1 MYGFSGRQWIA
12 SMSSSSRAVSRA
24 SVVLVERREFAFPFK
39 ALVLDLAADAADAEV
54 VLFFVAMLLA
64 PPAACDKMTAVCLAF
79 IHRTGKGS
87 ERPSDAHPVPTQY
100 SFR

>member
-1 MYGFSGRQWIA
+1 
-12 SMSSSSRAVSRA
+12 
-24 SVVLVERREFAFPFK
+24 VERVEFAFPFK
-39 ALVLDLAADAADAEV
+39 ALVLDLAAAIADAEV
-54 VLFFVAMLLA
+54 FFFFVAMLLA

-87 ERPSDAHPVPTQY
+87 EKPRGAHVVPTRY